1 MTGDLATES
10 FTSENDMMK
19 SMYKKILGVMMSA
32 VLESPQ
38 AALEQFTMMRDSL
51 NEMID
56 EIQNGDATITK

>member
-56 EIQNGDATITK
+56 EIQNGDATITE